1 MTQQSLHLLAAR
13 FLGQHVGSTAPLF
26 LAFLAV
32 HVVAGTTAVI
42 TGATAALAH
51 KPGLRHLQA
60 GRRYYRAI
68 TVLSGTGAALAIMRW
83 REDAY
88 LLVIAAVMF
97 TAATIGVRA
106 RRRRGRAGD
115 TIHILGL
122 SLSFV
127 AMMTGFYVD
136 NGPHLPLLDH
146 LPAILFWVLPS
157 AVGAVLTGRAV
168 RRSARG
174 HYGSGGHHLA
184 IIPAGTAGTPGTEG
198 PAGTIGP
205 VGVATTADHLT
216 LGAVQGKQPP
226 RRVTGV
232 QQHQRQFAEFYAATR
247 DDCLRVVPP
256 GKVTAGHIQAAW
268 QLVPGGDRCTAPARR
283 LRGLA

>member
-1 MTQQSLHLLAAR
+1 MFQHLLADR

-97 TAATIGVRA
+97 SAATIGVRA
-106 RRRRGRAGD
+106 RRRRNRAGD

-136 NGPHLPLLDH
+136 NGRA
-146 LPAILFWVLPS
+146 PA
-157 AVGAVLTGRAV
+157 A
-168 RRSARG
+168 ARP
-174 HYGSGGHHLA
+174 
-184 IIPAGTAGTPGTEG
+184 PAGDRVLGAPVGGRRRAHRPCGPPFGARLLRFLRPPPGRWAWRTARSPPGTSRRPG
-198 PAGTIGP
+198 SSCPA
-205 VGVATTADHLT
+205 AH
-216 LGAVQGKQPP
+216 
-226 RRVTGV
+226 
-232 QQHQRQFAEFYAATR
+232 
-247 DDCLRVVPP
+247 
-256 GKVTAGHIQAAW
+256 
-268 QLVPGGDRCTAPARR
+268 RCAAPARR
-283 LRGLA
+283 RSCRSRRPPPGAVAARSP

>member
-1 MTQQSLHLLAAR
+1 MFQHLLAAR

-97 TAATIGVRA
+97 SAATIGVRA
-106 RRRRGRAGD
+106 RRRRNRAGD

-146 LPAILFWVLPS
+146 LPAIVFWVLPS

-174 HYGSGGHHLA
+174 YYGSCGHRQGDGPGGRHGRRRAH
-184 IIPAGTAGTPGTEG
+184 PGG
-198 PAGTIGP
+198 
-205 VGVATTADHLT
+205 
-216 LGAVQGKQPP
+216 LGARARRRTGALHQHAAEAAGLP
-226 RRVTGV
+226 RRP
-232 QQHQRQFAEFYAATR
+232 
-247 DDCLRVVPP
+247 PP
-256 GKVTAGHIQAAW
+256 GAVAARS
-268 QLVPGGDRCTAPARR
+268 P
-283 LRGLA
+283 

>member
-51 KPGLRHLQA
+51 KPSARHLRA

-68 TVLSGTGAALAIMRW
+68 IVLSGTGAALAIMRW
-83 REDAY
+83 PEDAY
-88 LLVIAAVMF
+88 LLVIAAVMV

-106 RRRRGRAGD
+106 RRRRNRAGG

-146 LPAILFWVLPS
+146 LPTILFWVLPP
-157 AVGAVLTGRAV
+157 AAGAVLTGRAV
-168 RRSARG
+168 RRAARG
-174 HYGSGGHHLA
+174 HYDPGGHHLA
-184 IIPAGTAGTPGTEG
+184 VIQAAPAGVPGTPGPEG
-198 PAGTIGP
+198 PPATLGP
-205 VGVATTADHLT
+205 GGVA
-216 LGAVQGKQPP
+216 
-226 RRVTGV
+226 
-232 QQHQRQFAEFYAATR
+232 
-247 DDCLRVVPP
+247 DD
-256 GKVTAGHIQAAW
+256 G
-268 QLVPGGDRCTAPARR
+268 
-283 LRGLA
+283 

>member
-1 MTQQSLHLLAAR
+1 MTQQSLHLLADR

-42 TGATAALAH
+42 TGATAALVH
-51 KPGLRHLQA
+51 KPGVRHLQA

-68 TVLSGTGAALAIMRW
+68 TVLSGTGAALAVMRW

-146 LPAILFWVLPS
+146 LPAIAFWVLPS
-157 AVGAVLTGRAV
+157 AVGSVLAARSLRRA
-168 RRSARG
+168 ARG
-174 HYGSGGHHLA
+174 HYA
-184 IIPAGTAGTPGTEG
+184 PAGPALPVG
-198 PAGTIGP
+198 PAGPASPANTAGS
-205 VGVATTADHLT
+205 VGVADEA
-216 LGAVQGKQPP
+216 
-226 RRVTGV
+226 
-232 QQHQRQFAEFYAATR
+232 
-247 DDCLRVVPP
+247 
-256 GKVTAGHIQAAW
+256 
-268 QLVPGGDRCTAPARR
+268 
-283 LRGLA
+283 

>member
-1 MTQQSLHLLAAR
+1 MTQQPLHLLAAR

-32 HVVAGTTAVI
+32 HVVAGTIAVI

-51 KPGLRHLQA
+51 KPGVRHLQA

-68 TVLSGTGAALAIMRW
+68 TVLSGTGAALAVMRW

-106 RRRRGRAGD
+106 RRRRNRAGD

-146 LPAILFWVLPS
+146 LPAILFWVIPS

-168 RRSARG
+168 RRAARG

-184 IIPAGTAGTPGTEG
+184 VVPAGPAGTPGTPGTEG
-198 PAGTIGP
+198 PAATIGP
-205 VGVATTADHLT
+205 VSVA
-216 LGAVQGKQPP
+216 
-226 RRVTGV
+226 
-232 QQHQRQFAEFYAATR
+232 
-247 DDCLRVVPP
+247 DD
-256 GKVTAGHIQAAW
+256 G
-268 QLVPGGDRCTAPARR
+268 
-283 LRGLA
+283 

>member
-1 MTQQSLHLLAAR
+1 
-13 FLGQHVGSTAPLF
+13 VGSTAPLF

-42 TGATAALAH
+42 TGATAAIAH

-68 TVLSGTGAALAIMRW
+68 TVLSVTGAALAIMRW

-106 RRRRGRAGD
+106 RRRRGRAGG

-146 LPAILFWVLPS
+146 LPAIAFWVLPS
-157 AVGAVLTGRAV
+157 AVGSVLAARSLRRA
-168 RRSARG
+168 ARG
-174 HYGSGGHHLA
+174 HYA
-184 IIPAGTAGTPGTEG
+184 PAGPALPAGPASPASPANTAGS
-198 PAGTIGP
+198 
-205 VGVATTADHLT
+205 VGVADEA
-216 LGAVQGKQPP
+216 
-226 RRVTGV
+226 
-232 QQHQRQFAEFYAATR
+232 
-247 DDCLRVVPP
+247 
-256 GKVTAGHIQAAW
+256 
-268 QLVPGGDRCTAPARR
+268 
-283 LRGLA
+283 

>member
-106 RRRRGRAGD
+106 RRRRNRAGD

-168 RRSARG
+168 RRAARG

-184 IIPAGTAGTPGTEG
+184 VVPADPAGTPGTEG
-198 PAGTIGP
+198 PAATIGP
-205 VGVATTADHLT
+205 VGVA
-216 LGAVQGKQPP
+216 
-226 RRVTGV
+226 
-232 QQHQRQFAEFYAATR
+232 
-247 DDCLRVVPP
+247 DD
-256 GKVTAGHIQAAW
+256 G
-268 QLVPGGDRCTAPARR
+268 
-283 LRGLA
+283 

>member
-51 KPGLRHLQA
+51 KPGARHLRA

-68 TVLSGTGAALAIMRW
+68 IVLSGTGAALAIMRW
-83 REDAY
+83 PEDAY
-88 LLVIAAVMF
+88 LLVIAAVMV

-106 RRRRGRAGD
+106 RRRRNRAGG

-146 LPAILFWVLPS
+146 LPTILFWVLPP
-157 AVGAVLTGRAV
+157 AAGAVLTGRAV
-168 RRSARG
+168 RRAARG
-174 HYGSGGHHLA
+174 HYDPGGHHLA
-184 IIPAGTAGTPGTEG
+184 VIQAAPAGVPGTPGPEG
-198 PAGTIGP
+198 PPATLGP
-205 VGVATTADHLT
+205 GGVA
-216 LGAVQGKQPP
+216 
-226 RRVTGV
+226 
-232 QQHQRQFAEFYAATR
+232 
-247 DDCLRVVPP
+247 DD
-256 GKVTAGHIQAAW
+256 G
-268 QLVPGGDRCTAPARR
+268 
-283 LRGLA
+283 